1 MNIKQSKKWDLIGAI
16 TLVTICCVIFTSTY
30 FGTFAQGTND
40 NTEETKEKI
49 SCTFEMRPVIAEESQ
64 KFRDYMQSHLQ
75 NKSTNSSLLDL
86 MLKRFQLYKN
96 TLRDKYNTYGP
107 QVGLSQY
114 TETADLTECY
124 KQMQTEI
131 DLMEALMRKYFVE
144 TSNIKTS
151 SALMTKIQ
159 NINAKL
165 DKLSRNVNQMYGKW
179 ESLQER
185 IPCFTD
191 KCL

>member
-1 MNIKQSKKWDLIGAI
+1 MNIQNTKKMNYIGAI
-16 TLVTICCVIFTSTY
+16 TLATICCIIFASTY
-30 FGTFAQGTND
+30 IGTLAQGA
-40 NTEETKEKI
+40 EETNNVTNI
-49 SCTFEMRPVIAEESQ
+49 SCTLEMRPFVAEESQ
-64 KFRDYMQSHLQ
+64 KFRDYIQSLLQ

-96 TLRDKYNTYGP
+96 TLRDKYNTYTP
-107 QVGLSQY
+107 QPGLSQH
-114 TETADLTECY
+114 TESSDLIDCY
-124 KQMQTEI
+124 NEMQTEI
-131 DLMEALMRKYFVE
+131 TLMEKLMRKYFVD

-151 SALMTKIQ
+151 SALMTKVQ

-179 ESLQER
+179 ESLQDR
-185 IPCFTD
+185 IPCFTS

>member
-1 MNIKQSKKWDLIGAI
+1 MNIKQMKKRNLIGVI
-16 TLVTICCVIFTSTY
+16 MLVIICLVIFASTY
-30 FGTFAQGTND
+30 IGTLAQSPESSESTNK
-40 NTEETKEKI
+40 T
-49 SCTFEMRPVIAEESQ
+49 SCTFEMRPFIKVESQ
-64 KFRDYMQSHLQ
+64 KFRDYMESHLQ

-96 TLRDKYNTYGP
+96 TLRDKYNTYSPKSGY
-107 QVGLSQY
+107 LQY

-124 KQMQTEI
+124 NQMQTEI
-131 DLMEALMRKYFVE
+131 DLMEKLMRKYFVE
-144 TSNIKTS
+144 TSNIKTT
-151 SALMTKIQ
+151 SALMTKLQ

-185 IPCFTD
+185 IPCFTA